1 MGILLAGC
9 GTVDLEIRQGYSNPS
24 MQPRSVAILPFTLE
38 EPDPEGVSPHELFRN
53 SFYNY
58 FSYLGYT
65 DLPLETV
72 DKKLAQAGLTDSP
85 KILAE
90 FCLSITSPVAFMRKL
105 LSKQKLTCLT

>member
-65 DLPLETV
+65 DLPL
-72 DKKLAQAGLTDSP
+72 K
-85 KILAE
+85 KILPKEENNYAKR
-90 FCLSITSPVAFMRKL
+90 LPYVLITNKW
-105 LSKQKLTCLT
+105 